1 VIKMFM
7 DDETKVSL
15 DFQYILNDISTLTPY
30 GTMYK
35 SRLKAYLPGEEEKLK
50 YELEKLNSIISII
63 KDTKVRKE
71 FINAFSHI
79 KDLRTSIKRAMD
91 RFILTEVEL
100 FEIKNFL
107 FILRDLD
114 EITNKYN
121 IPVYRD
127 TEIIP
132 IKDLERKLDP
142 ENTGISTFY
151 IYDMYSKDLKE
162 IRENKRA
169 LDREI
174 RLKKKEIKELIKRD
188 LKLDLRPDGSVVIP
202 KAQTEFIDK
211 IKNYPNLVYISET
224 YMNVKFS
231 IRLTDE
237 ITTMERQVSN
247 LKEEEEKE
255 ELLIRERLSLDIKN
269 KRKEL
274 FKNISNIGRLDL
286 LIAKARYA
294 IDSDSVK
301 PEIDYDQMIE
311 IIDGVHPKVKE
322 FLESQELDFT
332 PINISLKRGA
342 ACITGA
348 NMGGKTISLKMV
360 GLLSAMAQYGLF
372 VPAKAMKLSL
382 NNFIKTS
389 IGDMQSTDSGLS
401 TFGGETK
408 TVQEAIEQSDNRGL
422 ILIDEIARGTNPQE
436 GYAISKAIVNY
447 LKDRNSISLLT
458 THYDNVANME
468 EVTHLQVV
476 GLSRV
481 DIEDLQREF
490 TFANKMEVIN
500 KFMDYNLMRVKNTTE
515 VPKDAINIA
524 KIMGL
529 DEGIL
534 KSAEKYLIDKTTKVR
549 S

>member
-1 VIKMFM
+1 MFM
-7 DDETKVSL
+7 DKETKSAL
-15 DFQYILNDISTLTPY
+15 DFQYILNNLSTLTPY

-35 SRLKAYLPGEEEKLK
+35 SRLKAYLPGEEEELK
-50 YELEKLNSIISII
+50 QELEKLNSIISAI
-63 KDTKVRKE
+63 KDTRVRKE

-79 KDLRTSIKRAMD
+79 KDLRTSIRRAMD
-91 RFILTEVEL
+91 RFVLTEVEL

-114 EITNKYN
+114 EITKKYK
-121 IPVYRD
+121 IPIYDD

-132 IKDLERKLDP
+132 IKDLENKLDP

-151 IYDMYSKDLKE
+151 IYDTYSRDLKE
-162 IRENKRA
+162 IREEKRA

-174 RLKKKEIKELIKRD
+174 RLKKKEIKEEIKRD
-188 LKLDLRPDGSVVIP
+188 LKLDVRPDGSVVIP
-202 KAQTEFIDK
+202 KTKTQFIDK
-211 IKNYPNLVYISET
+211 IKDYPNLAYISET

-231 IRLTDE
+231 IRPTDE
-237 ITTMERQVSN
+237 ITTMERQVSS
-247 LKEEEEKE
+247 LKEDEEKE
-255 ELLIRERLSLDIKN
+255 ELLIRERLSLDIRN
-269 KRKEL
+269 KRREL
-274 FKNISNIGRLDL
+274 FENISNIGRLDL
-286 LIAKARYA
+286 LIAKARYS
-294 IDSDSVK
+294 IDSEGVK
-301 PEIDYDQMIE
+301 PEIEHHQIVE
-311 IIDGVHPKVKE
+311 IVDGIHPKVKE
-322 FLESQELDFT
+322 FLESQDLEFT
-332 PINISLKRGA
+332 PISISLKRGA

-372 VPAKAMKLSL
+372 VPARRMRLSL

-422 ILIDEIARGTNPQE
+422 ILIDEIARGTNPEE
-436 GYAISKAIVNY
+436 GYAISRAIVNY

-458 THYDNVANME
+458 THYDNVANMD
-468 EVTHLQVV
+468 EVAHLQVV
-476 GLSRV
+476 GLSKV
-481 DIEDLQREF
+481 DIEELRREF
-490 TFANKMEVIN
+490 TFENKMETIN

-534 KSAEKYLIDKTTKVR
+534 KSAEKYLIDKKQAK
-549 S
+549 

>member
-1 VIKMFM
+1 
-7 DDETKVSL
+7 
-15 DFQYILNDISTLTPY
+15 
-30 GTMYK
+30 
-35 SRLKAYLPGEEEKLK
+35 
-50 YELEKLNSIISII
+50 
-63 KDTKVRKE
+63 
-71 FINAFSHI
+71 
-79 KDLRTSIKRAMD
+79 
-91 RFILTEVEL
+91 
-100 FEIKNFL
+100 
-107 FILRDLD
+107 
-114 EITNKYN
+114 
-121 IPVYRD
+121 
-127 TEIIP
+127 
-132 IKDLERKLDP
+132 
-142 ENTGISTFY
+142 
-151 IYDMYSKDLKE
+151 
-162 IRENKRA
+162 
-169 LDREI
+169 
-174 RLKKKEIKELIKRD
+174 
-188 LKLDLRPDGSVVIP
+188 
-202 KAQTEFIDK
+202 
-211 IKNYPNLVYISET
+211 
-224 YMNVKFS
+224 MNVKFS